1 MSYAEYFT
9 VWGVVGLLISLLV
22 LLIVW
27 VGKLRG
33 EIDKLNEFLRR
44 PAGFQSSEVRVSPAV
59 AYSVIEGGKMPDW
72 HKARAS
78 TRSGRR

>member
-1 MSYAEYFT
+1 MSYTECFT
-9 VWGVVGLLISLLV
+9 AWGVAGLLISLLV
-22 LLIVW
+22 LLIVR

-33 EIDKLNEFLRR
+33 EIDKLNELLWR
-44 PAGFQSSEVRVSPAV
+44 PPGLQSSEVRASPAI

-72 HKARAS
+72 HKARVS